1 MGSATDGAVQ
11 LNPLT
16 RSLLMGV
23 VNATVDSFSDAGRYP
38 DYDSRVALIDN
49 LIADGADIIDIGGQS
64 AITGVPE
71 TEASDE
77 IAAVEPLVAYVAA
90 NHPSVVI
97 SVDTYKP
104 AVVRASLD
112 AGATII
118 NDVSGLLYPE
128 VASLV
133 AAADA
138 HLVVMHNLSRPKERL
153 TEAALY
159 GDLITEVVD
168 YLADKVRT
176 AVELGVRPDHIILDP
191 GPDFSKTP
199 HQTATILAGVGA
211 LTDFGLP
218 VLMAVSRKDF
228 IGAVLS
234 RKPDERLAGTLGVMA
249 VLEQHGHFIYR
260 VHDVRACRD
269 FLTMADVMHGRIVVD
284 ENLELD
290 PSLRRVPPATPA
302 APTTPAAPGN

>member
-1 MGSATDGAVQ
+1 MTMPPHAPDGDVE

-38 DYDSRVALIDN
+38 DYDSRVALIDS
-49 LIADGADIIDIGGQS
+49 LIADGADVIDIGGQS

-71 TEASDE
+71 TEADDE
-77 IAAVEPLVAYVAA
+77 IAAVKPLVAYVAA
-90 NHPSVVI
+90 NHPSVTI

-104 AVVRASLD
+104 AVVRAVLD

-128 VASLV
+128 VASYV
-133 AAADA
+133 AEADA
-138 HLVVMHNLSRPKERL
+138 HLVVTHNLSKPKQRL

-159 GDLITEVVD
+159 SDLITEVVD
-168 YLADKVRT
+168 YLADKIRI
-176 AVELGVRPDHIILDP
+176 AVELGIRRERLILDP

-199 HQTATILAGVGA
+199 HQTATILAGIDA
-211 LTDFGLP
+211 LSHFGLP

-234 RKPDERLAGTLGVMA
+234 RRPDERLAGTLGVMA
-249 VLEQHGHFIYR
+249 VLEQRGHFIYR

-269 FLTMADVMHGRIVVD
+269 FLTMADVMHGRIVVPED
-284 ENLELD
+284 LDLD
-290 PSLRRVPPATPA
+290 PSLRRVPPAAGPA
-302 APTTPAAPGN
+302 ASA

>member
-1 MGSATDGAVQ
+1 VN

-38 DYDSRVALIDN
+38 DFDSRVALIDR

-71 TEASDE
+71 TDAADE

-90 NHPSVVI
+90 NHPSVVV

-104 AVVRASLD
+104 AVVSAALD

-159 GDLITEVVD
+159 GDLVTEVVG
-168 YLADKVRT
+168 YLTNKINI
-176 AVELGVRPDHIILDP
+176 AVELGVHRERLIVDP

-199 HQTATILAGVGA
+199 HQTATILANVEA
-211 LTDFGLP
+211 LTGFGLP
-218 VLMAVSRKDF
+218 LLMAVSRKDF
-228 IGAVLS
+228 IGAVLG

-269 FLTMADVMHGRIVVD
+269 FLTMADVMHATVVVPED
-284 ENLELD
+284 LELH
-290 PSLRRVPPATPA
+290 PSLRRVPPASAVTD
-302 APTTPAAPGN
+302 

>member
-1 MGSATDGAVQ
+1 MTICTTMRSEPEGAVQ

-23 VNATVDSFSDAGRYP
+23 VNATIDSFSDAGRYP
-38 DYDSRVALIDN
+38 DYASRVALIDN

-71 TEASDE
+71 TAAAEE
-77 IAAVEPLVAYVAA
+77 IAAVEPLVTYMAA
-90 NHPSVVI
+90 NHPSVRI

-104 AVVRASLD
+104 DVVRAVLD

-128 VASLV
+128 VAGLV
-133 AAADA
+133 AATDA
-138 HLVVMHNLSRPKERL
+138 YLVLMHNLSRPKQRL

-159 GDLITEVVD
+159 DDPVAEVVT
-168 YLADKVRT
+168 YLDDKIGQ
-176 AVELGVRPDHIILDP
+176 AVELGVRHDRLILDP

-199 HQTATILAGVGA
+199 YQTATVLAGA
-211 LTDFGLP
+211 QSLQPFGLP

-228 IGAVLS
+228 IGAVLG
-234 RKPDERLAGTLGVMA
+234 RRPDERLAGTLGVMA
-249 VLEQHGHFIYR
+249 VLEQRGHFIYR
-260 VHDVRACRD
+260 VHDVRSCRD
-269 FLTMADVMHGRIVVD
+269 FLTMADVMHGRVAVAED
-284 ENLELD
+284 LDLD
-290 PSLRRVPPATPA
+290 PSLRRVPPAAQATL
-302 APTTPAAPGN
+302 